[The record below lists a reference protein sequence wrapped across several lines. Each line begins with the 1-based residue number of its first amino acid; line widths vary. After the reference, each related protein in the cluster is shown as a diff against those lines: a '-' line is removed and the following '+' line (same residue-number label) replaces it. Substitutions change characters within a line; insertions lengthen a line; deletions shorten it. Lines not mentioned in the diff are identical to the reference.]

1 MRRIPGLALGAV
13 LLVGCDGGETT
24 DADGA
29 LLLLLPSSEQPERDE
44 LGQLVTVQTRG
55 GRCVALLTDPGTGRY
70 DGIASATT
78 CWSTPPELS
87 AWTVTISPSDGEA
100 TVRAFLLG
108 ETDGEGPGF
117 GEGQECGCADGLG
130 VLAQG
135 VLVVEASGAV
145 EQDGGEDGDADG
157 STTGEPTDMGTDT
170 GTGTSGGVG

>member
-24 DADGA
+24 ETDGA
-29 LLLLLPSSEQPERDE
+29 LLLLQPSSEQPERDE

-55 GRCVALLTDPGTGRY
+55 GQCVALLTDPGTGRY
-70 DGIASATT
+70 DGVASATT

-135 VLVVEASGAV
+135 VLVVDGTARE
-145 EQDGGEDGDADG
+145 EQAAGEDGDGDG
-157 STTGEPTDMGTDT
+157 STTGEPTEMAT